1 MKNHWLR
8 KKDYR
13 ECERIKKE
21 ILHDWSEA
29 TPEAITVT
37 TFDKALSQE
46 EIEQLST
53 IEIVGDNIVVEG
65 DSILFKG
72 NVTIVGDLTVDG
84 NLTITDCM
92 AVNAEQEVNVIDCT
106 FSSPPPDKN
115 TISSPMGIYSMS
127 DCIIKD
133 MMDKED
139 RKFLDACGIGELA

>member
-1 MKNHWLR
+1 MKNHWLK

-13 ECERIKKE
+13 EFKNEHS
-21 ILHDWSEA
+21 HDGHGDSWA
-29 TPEAITVT
+29 APPESITVT

-72 NVTIVGDLTVDG
+72 NVTIVGDLTIDG

-92 AVNAEQEVNVIDCT
+92 AINTEQEVNVIDCT
-106 FSSPPPDKN
+106 FSSPPIAIIPPDEN
-115 TISSPMGIYSMS
+115 TISSPMGVYNMM
-127 DCIIKD
+127 DCVIKD
-133 MMDKED
+133 IMAAMGTI
-139 RKFLDACGIGELA
+139 A